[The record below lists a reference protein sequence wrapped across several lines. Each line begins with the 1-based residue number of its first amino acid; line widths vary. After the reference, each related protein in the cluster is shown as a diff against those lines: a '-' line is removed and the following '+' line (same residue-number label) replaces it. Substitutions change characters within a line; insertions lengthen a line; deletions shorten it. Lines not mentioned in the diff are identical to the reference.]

1 MGICLSMFEF
11 CAGKDKNK
19 YESINI
25 VDSSDSFE
33 SYPDPRIIYDDPQQF
48 YSRYAE

>member
-1 MGICLSMFEF
+1 MGSCLSMFDF
-11 CAGKDKNK
+11 CAGKDK
-19 YESINI
+19 SINI

-33 SYPDPRIIYDDPQQF
+33 SYPDPRIIYDDPQRF

>member
-1 MGICLSMFEF
+1 MCLSMLDF
-11 CAGKDKNK
+11 CGGKDKK

-33 SYPDPRIIYDDPQQF
+33 SYPDPRIIYDDPQRF